1 MCMSCHPGTP
11 PAVEQPAAALTRS
24 TGRASGP
31 QAPRS
36 PATRRWPRLLASL
49 VALALLAMS
58 APAIASRA
66 GNAAT
71 GAPTRPPAGQA
82 GLAGAA
88 GLPTL
93 RLPAPTG
100 PHHVGTTS
108 LHLVDRQRTDPLAP
122 TPRPRELM
130 VQLWY
135 PAAHTSRHALAPY
148 LPDGVSSALIS
159 TINAS
164 AGTRF
169 PEDVLTFPT
178 NSRRGAPAAS
188 GRRPVLLLSPG
199 FGTNAAFYTTFAEE
213 LASRGYVVAGI
224 DHTFDTTVVEFPDGR
239 LETQP
244 DGTEPSP
251 LLFETRVADARFVL
265 DQLMAFAAGRN
276 PDVDRAPQPHGLGRA
291 LDLDR
296 VGMFGHSFGNPTSAQ
311 AMLTDRRI
319 DAGAGLD
326 GSLFG
331 SVVQDG
337 LDRPYLLMGNVTHRR
352 GVDQEGWAELFEHL
366 RAERHW
372 LIVTGTGH
380 LDFSD
385 FAAFKEQVDL
395 SAVFPDAGVDG
406 SNSLGPIDGARA
418 LTVVRRYLAVWF
430 DHTLRGQSEPLLRG
444 PSRRFPEVE
453 IQ

>member
-1 MCMSCHPGTP
+1 MSCHPGTP

-24 TGRASGP
+24 SGRASGP

-36 PATRRWPRLLASL
+36 PATRRWSRLLAAL
-49 VALALLAMS
+49 AALALLAMS
-58 APAIASRA
+58 APATASRA
-66 GNAAT
+66 GIAAT
-71 GAPTRPPAGQA
+71 GARTRPPAGQA

-100 PHHVGTTS
+100 AHRVGTTS
-108 LHLVDRQRTDPLAP
+108 LHLVDRRRTDPIAP

-130 VQLWY
+130 VQVWY
-135 PAAHTSRHALAPY
+135 PAVDTGRHALAPY
-148 LPDGVSSALIS
+148 LPAGVSSALIG

-164 AGTRF
+164 AGTQF

-178 NSRRGAPAAS
+178 NSRRGAPAAP
-188 GRRPVLLLSPG
+188 GRRPILLLSPG
-199 FGTNAAFYTTFAEE
+199 FGMNAAFYTTFAEE

-224 DHTFDTTVVEFPDGR
+224 DHTYDTAVVEFPDGR

-244 DGTEPSP
+244 EGTDVSP
-251 LLFETRVADARFVL
+251 LLFQTRVADARFVL
-265 DQLMAFAAGRN
+265 DQLTAFAAGHN
-276 PDVDRAPQPHGLGRA
+276 PDADRAPQPRGLGRA

-319 DAGAGLD
+319 DAGAALD

-331 SVVQDG
+331 SVVQEG

-352 GVDQEGWAELFEHL
+352 GVDREGWAELFEHL

-372 LIVTGTGH
+372 LVVVGTGH

-395 SAVFPDAGVDG
+395 SAVFPDSGVDG

-418 LTVVRRYLAVWF
+418 LTVLRRYLAAWF

-453 IQ
+453 FQ